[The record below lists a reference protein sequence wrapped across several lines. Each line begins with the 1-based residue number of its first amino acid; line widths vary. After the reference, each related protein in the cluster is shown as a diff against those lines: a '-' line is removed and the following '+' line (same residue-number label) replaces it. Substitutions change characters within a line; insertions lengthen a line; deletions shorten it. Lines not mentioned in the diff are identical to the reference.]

1 MKLHVSLLVRRQW
14 PHVMNC
20 NFFLKNLWSLKLI
33 HVELYAQYGGKSLTS
48 QKKKHL
54 PYLGNIFWIYLR
66 YNFSIKI
73 WSTEWNKT
81 FCFPSNFFGSFIC
94 LLSVFL
100 QDKKE
105 LQFSQYFGLTE
116 LLDILN
122 SILYISRILNFK
134 KNLKGKGWELSFYLW
149 IFTLFKDLSHHD
161 ISFLLSGFAPLRWR
175 RHGKTFLQES
185 LK

>member
-1 MKLHVSLLVRRQW
+1 MFHYWSGVNGHIMSWIVISFSRISE
-14 PHVMNC
+14 V
-20 NFFLKNLWSLKLI
+20 SLKLI
-33 HVELYAQYGGKSLTS
+33 HAELYAQCGGKSLTS

-81 FCFPSNFFGSFIC
+81 FCFPSNFFESFIY
-94 LLSVFL
+94 LLYVFL
-100 QDKKE
+100 KYKKE
-105 LQFSQYFGLTE
+105 PQFSQYSGLIE

-122 SILYISRILNFK
+122 SIPYTSRILNFK
-134 KNLKGKGWELSFYLW
+134 KNVKGKGSELSFYLW
-149 IFTLFKDLSHHD
+149 IFTLFKDLSHHE
-161 ISFLLSGFAPLRWR
+161 ISFLISRFAPPRWR
-175 RHGKTFLQES
+175 RQGKTFLQES